1 MKTKVEKQQPLRI
14 IVLGAGL
21 VGGPVAA
28 KLSEDAKFNVTIAD
42 IDAKALDKVT
52 SNHKVASLRFDLSD
66 FKRVKKLVASYG
78 LVVSAVPGHLGFMV
92 LKACI
97 EAGKNVVDFS
107 FQAENFLELDALA
120 KENGVVA
127 ICDMGLAPGTSNM
140 LAAYASSMLDK
151 PESIKILVGGLPV
164 RRSWPFE
171 YKAVFSPIDLV
182 EEYTRPAR
190 FMVNG
195 NLVVKP
201 ALSDVENVEIEGLG
215 TLEAFNS
222 DGLRSLIY
230 TLKVPDM
237 IEKTLRY
244 PGHVLRVQVLRDA
257 GFFSSEPMIAGGV
270 SVRPIDVTAKLLF
283 PILRIDDGEEDL
295 TVMRIIA
302 EGTKDGKKQRIT
314 YDLFDTFDPLT
325 RIHSMARTTGYA
337 AVMAV
342 KLVASGMYTEKGVS
356 APEYLARDEK
366 CIEFIL
372 SGLRELGINYKL
384 KVEEIQ

>member
-1 MKTKVEKQQPLRI
+1 METKESRISKLRI

-21 VGGPVAA
+21 VGGPVAV
-28 KLSEDAKFNVTIAD
+28 KLAEDPNFNVTLAD
-42 IDAKALDKVT
+42 IDAAVLDKI
-52 SNHKVASLRFDLSD
+52 SAKHKITVLRVDLSE

-78 LVVSAVPGHLGFMV
+78 LVVSAVPGFLGFMV

-97 EAGKNVVDFS
+97 EAGKDIIDFT
-107 FQAENFLELDALA
+107 FQAENFLELDSLA
-120 KENGVVA
+120 KEHNVTA
-127 ICDMGLAPGTSNM
+127 ICDMGLAPGMSNL
-140 LAAYASSMLDK
+140 LAAYASSKLDK
-151 PESIKILVGGLPV
+151 PESVKILVGGLPV

-190 FMVNG
+190 FVVNG

-222 DGLRSLIY
+222 DGLRSLIH

-257 GFFSSEPMIAGGV
+257 GFFSTQPMMAGNV

-283 PILRIDDGEEDL
+283 PILRIEDGEEDL

-302 EGTKDGKKQRIT
+302 EGYKDGKKTRIC
-314 YDLFDTFDPLT
+314 YDLLDTFDPVT
-325 RIHSMARTTGYA
+325 RVHSMARTTGYA

-342 KLVASGMYTEKGVS
+342 KLVASQMYTVKGVS
-356 APEYLARDEK
+356 APEHLAADEK
-366 CIEFIL
+366 CVDFIL
-372 SGLRELGINYKL
+372 NGLKELGINYTQRI
-384 KVEEIQ
+384 EAIE

>member
-1 MKTKVEKQQPLRI
+1 
-14 IVLGAGL
+14 
-21 VGGPVAA
+21 GGPVAV
-28 KLSEDAKFNVTIAD
+28 KLAEDPNFNVTLAD
-42 IDAKALDKVT
+42 IDAAVLDKI
-52 SNHKVASLRFDLSD
+52 SAKHKITVLRVDLSE

-78 LVVSAVPGHLGFMV
+78 LVVSAVPGFLGFMV

-97 EAGKNVVDFS
+97 EAGKDIIDFT
-107 FQAENFLELDALA
+107 FQAENFLELDSLA
-120 KENGVVA
+120 KEHNVTA
-127 ICDMGLAPGTSNM
+127 ICDMGLAPGMSNL
-140 LAAYASSMLDK
+140 LAAYASSKLDK
-151 PESIKILVGGLPV
+151 PESVKILVGGLPV

-190 FMVNG
+190 FVVNG

-222 DGLRSLIY
+222 DGLRSLIH

-257 GFFSSEPMIAGGV
+257 GFFSTQPMMAGNV

-283 PILRIDDGEEDL
+283 PILRIEDGEEDL

-302 EGTKDGKKQRIT
+302 EGYKDGKKTRIC
-314 YDLFDTFDPLT
+314 YDLLDTFDPVT
-325 RIHSMARTTGYA
+325 RVHSMARTTGYA

-342 KLVASGMYTEKGVS
+342 KLVASQMYTVKGVS
-356 APEYLARDEK
+356 APEHLAADEK
-366 CIEFIL
+366 CVDFIL
-372 SGLRELGINYKL
+372 NGLKELGINYTQRI
-384 KVEEIQ
+384 EAIE

>member
-1 MKTKVEKQQPLRI
+1 MDSKQQKNKSLRI

-28 KLSEDAKFNVTIAD
+28 KLSEDDQFIVTLAD
-42 IDAKALDKVT
+42 IDAAALDKISSKHRVT
-52 SNHKVASLRFDLSD
+52 TLRFDLSD
-66 FKRVKKLVASYG
+66 SKRVRKLVAGYG
-78 LVVSAVPGHLGFMV
+78 LVVSAVPGYLGNMV
-92 LKACI
+92 LRACI
-97 EAGKNVVDFS
+97 EAGKNVVDFT
-107 FQAENFLELDALA
+107 FQEENFLDLDTLA
-120 KENGVVA
+120 RENDVTA
-127 ICDMGLAPGTSNM
+127 ICDMGLAPGMSNL
-140 LAAYASSMLDK
+140 LAAYACRMLDK
-151 PESIKILVGGLPV
+151 PESVKILVGGLPV

-190 FMVNG
+190 FIVNG

-201 ALSDVENVEIEGLG
+201 ALSDVENVEIKGLG

-222 DGLRSLIY
+222 DGLRSLLF
-230 TLKVPDM
+230 TLKVPNM

-257 GFFSSEPMIAGGV
+257 GFFSSEPMMAGGV

-283 PILRIDDGEEDL
+283 PILRIEDGEEDL

-302 EGTKDGKKQRIT
+302 EGISNGKRKQIT
-314 YDLFDTFDPLT
+314 YDLFDTFDPKT
-325 RIHSMARTTGYA
+325 GIHSMARTTGYA

-342 KLVASGMYTEKGVS
+342 KLIASGMYSAKGVT
-356 APEYLARDEK
+356 APELIAEDER
-366 CIEFIL
+366 CVEFIIN
-372 SGLRELGINYKL
+372 GLRELGIDYKL
-384 KVEEIQ
+384 TVEEI

>member
-1 MKTKVEKQQPLRI
+1 METKESRISKLRI

-21 VGGPVAA
+21 VGGPVAV
-28 KLSEDAKFNVTIAD
+28 KLAEDPNFNVTLAD
-42 IDAKALDKVT
+42 IDAAVLDKI
-52 SNHKVASLRFDLSD
+52 SAKHKITVLRVDLSE

-78 LVVSAVPGHLGFMV
+78 LVVSAVPGFLGFMV

-97 EAGKNVVDFS
+97 EAGKDIIDFT
-107 FQAENFLELDALA
+107 FQAENFLELDILA
-120 KENGVVA
+120 KEHNVTA
-127 ICDMGLAPGTSNM
+127 ICDMGLAPGMSNL
-140 LAAYASSMLDK
+140 LAAYASSKLDK
-151 PESIKILVGGLPV
+151 PESVKILVGGLPV

-190 FMVNG
+190 FVVNG

-222 DGLRSLIY
+222 DGLRSLIH

-257 GFFSSEPMIAGGV
+257 GFFSTQPMMAGNV

-283 PILRIDDGEEDL
+283 PILRIEDGEEDL

-302 EGTKDGKKQRIT
+302 EGYKDGKKTRIC
-314 YDLFDTFDPLT
+314 YDLLDTFDPVT
-325 RIHSMARTTGYA
+325 RVHSMARTTGYA

-342 KLVASGMYTEKGVS
+342 KLVASQMYTVKGVS
-356 APEYLARDEK
+356 APEHLAADEQ
-366 CIEFIL
+366 CVDFIL
-372 SGLRELGINYKL
+372 NGLKELGINYTQRI
-384 KVEEIQ
+384 EAIE

>member
-1 MKTKVEKQQPLRI
+1 METKESRISKLRI

-21 VGGPVAA
+21 VGGPVAV
-28 KLSEDAKFNVTIAD
+28 KLAEDPNFNVTLAD
-42 IDAKALDKVT
+42 IDAAVLDKI
-52 SNHKVASLRFDLSD
+52 SAKHKITVLRVDLSE

-78 LVVSAVPGHLGFMV
+78 LVVSAVPGFLGFMV

-97 EAGKNVVDFS
+97 EAGKDIIDFT
-107 FQAENFLELDALA
+107 FQAENFLELDSLA
-120 KENGVVA
+120 KEHNVTA
-127 ICDMGLAPGTSNM
+127 ICDMGLAPGMSNL
-140 LAAYASSMLDK
+140 LAAYASSKLDK
-151 PESIKILVGGLPV
+151 PESVKILVGGLPV

-190 FMVNG
+190 FVVNG

-222 DGLRSLIY
+222 DGLRSLIH

-257 GFFSSEPMIAGGV
+257 GFFSTQPMMAGNV

-283 PILRIDDGEEDL
+283 PILRIEDGEEDL

-302 EGTKDGKKQRIT
+302 EGYKDGKKTRIC
-314 YDLFDTFDPLT
+314 YDLLDTFDPVT
-325 RIHSMARTTGYA
+325 RVHSMARTTGYA

-342 KLVASGMYTEKGVS
+342 KLVASQMYTVKGVS
-356 APEYLARDEK
+356 APEHLAADEQ
-366 CIEFIL
+366 CVDFIL
-372 SGLRELGINYKL
+372 NGLKELGINYTQRI
-384 KVEEIQ
+384 EAIE